1 MFWSRAP
8 RPGVQA
14 GRALYASASA
24 QARSPGLYTA
34 LGAADTPNGRFE
46 VYSLHV
52 ILLLNRLKG
61 RGDQAAETAQA
72 LFDAYVSSLD
82 DALREQGVGDLSMA
96 KKMRRLG
103 EAFYG
108 RVRSYDAA
116 LEALPERSAFE
127 ELLSRTVLAESG
139 AAPGPLADYAE
150 RVIAALAAAPDA
162 DLLDGR
168 VPWPEVVA

>member
-8 RPGVQA
+8 RASVQA
-14 GRALYASASA
+14 GRALYAAAAA
-24 QARSPGLYTA
+24 QARRPEIYTA

-61 RGDQAAETAQA
+61 RGEQAAETAQA
-72 LFDAYVSSLD
+72 LFDAYVGSLD
-82 DALREQGVGDLSMA
+82 DALREQGVGDLSMG

-108 RVRSYDAA
+108 RVKSYDEA
-116 LEALPERSAFE
+116 LEALADRAPLED
-127 ELLSRTVLAESG
+127 LLARTALAES
-139 AAPGPLADYAE
+139 AAPVGPLAAYVEQA
-150 RVIAALAAAPDA
+150 VAALAGCSDA
-162 DLLDGR
+162 DVLEGR
-168 VPWPEVVA
+168 IAWPEAAA